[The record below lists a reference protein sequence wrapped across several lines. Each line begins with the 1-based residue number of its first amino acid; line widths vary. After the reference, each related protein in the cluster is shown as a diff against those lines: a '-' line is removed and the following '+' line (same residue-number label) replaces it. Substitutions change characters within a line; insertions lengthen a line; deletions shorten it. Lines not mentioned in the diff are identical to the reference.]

1 MSGQSGK
8 HNEKAKVDFFER
20 HLKDKKINEKLKTTF
35 IYIMSLF
42 ILAVVSSFIALQITG
57 NKIKAFYDKPFVNS
71 VLQLEI
77 RKDTQIVVKNI
88 LLAVTT
94 EDQNKAVQYINE
106 ANKYT
111 QSVTDNIEKLESNF
125 DNKELLEQLKNERA
139 VQTRIRDELIKLVN
153 ENKKEEA
160 IALYNSEY
168 EKELNNLQDTLVKI
182 GDYAKNNAERNYHS
196 AITTKNITFIVLILI
211 SIGSIVSCI
220 YMVFGL
226 VKLLTKP
233 IVELEEAAKK
243 LEKGILDVEIKFESQ
258 DELGILAN
266 SFRNTCS
273 FLKTIVLDINE
284 ILGELSDGNFNV
296 NSSRLEHYIGDFSTT
311 KDSIQKIIESLNYT
325 FFEIK
330 EATVQ
335 VKGGAEQVA
344 ETSQT
349 ISEGATEQASAIE
362 ELTASLGEVNE
373 KVQNSVK
380 HAKETNVITSELG
393 VQIEESNEKM
403 NEMVKAMEEIDNSSR
418 NIREIINTIA
428 SISEQTNLL
437 ALNAAIEAARAGESG
452 KGFAVVAEEVRKLA
466 EESSQAVKDTAELI
480 ESSIKSVEKGKII
493 ADTTAVSLKEAV
505 KKTEEAVKL
514 VDNISNIS
522 EVQAVSI
529 NQINGGIDQ
538 IADVVQSNS
547 AIAEESAAA
556 SEELSSAI
564 ADTLESMINR
574 FKLKK

>member
-1 MSGQSGK
+1 M
-8 HNEKAKVDFFER
+8 
-20 HLKDKKINEKLKTTF
+20 
-35 IYIMSLF
+35 
-42 ILAVVSSFIALQITG
+42 
-57 NKIKAFYDKPFVNS
+57 
-71 VLQLEI
+71 
-77 RKDTQIVVKNI
+77 
-88 LLAVTT
+88 
-94 EDQNKAVQYINE
+94 
-106 ANKYT
+106 
-111 QSVTDNIEKLESNF
+111 
-125 DNKELLEQLKNERA
+125 EQLKNERA

-226 VKLLTKP
+226 VKLLTNP

-284 ILGELSDGNFNV
+284 ILGQLSDGNFNV

-393 VQIEESNEKM
+393 VKIEESNEKM

-505 KKTEEAVKL
+505 KKTEEAVQL

-556 SEELSSAI
+556 SEELSAQ
-564 ADTLESMINR
+564 ADTLESMISR

>member
-8 HNEKAKVDFFER
+8 HNEKAKIDFFER

-42 ILAVVSSFIALQITG
+42 ILAVLSSFIALQITG

-94 EDQNKAVQYINE
+94 EDQNKSVQYINE

-226 VKLLTKP
+226 VKLLTNP

-266 SFRNTCS
+266 TFRNTCS

-284 ILGELSDGNFNV
+284 ILGQLSDGNFNV

-380 HAKETNVITSELG
+380 HAKETNIITSELG

-403 NEMVKAMEEIDNSSR
+403 NEMVKAMEEIDDSSR

-480 ESSIKSVEKGKII
+480 ESSIKSVEKGKEIVDI
-493 ADTTAVSLKEAV
+493 TAVSLKEAV
-505 KKTEEAVKL
+505 KKTEEAVQL
-514 VDNISNIS
+514 VDNISKIS

-556 SEELSSAI
+556 SEELSAQ

-574 FKLKK
+574 FKLQK

>member
-1 MSGQSGK
+1 MNGQSGK

-556 SEELSSAI
+556 SEELSAQ

>member
-211 SIGSIVSCI
+211 SIGSIISCI

-284 ILGELSDGNFNV
+284 ILGQLSDGNFNV

-505 KKTEEAVKL
+505 KKTEEAVQL

-556 SEELSSAI
+556 SEELSAQ
-564 ADTLESMINR
+564 ADTLESMISR

>member
-1 MSGQSGK
+1 MSRQSGK

-466 EESSQAVKDTAELI
+466 EEGSQAVKDTAELI
-480 ESSIKSVEKGKII
+480 ESPIKSVEKGKII

-556 SEELSSAI
+556 SEELSAQ

>member
-57 NKIKAFYDKPFVNS
+57 HKIKAFYDKPFVNS

-226 VKLLTKP
+226 VKLLTNP

-284 ILGELSDGNFNV
+284 ILGQLSDGNFNV

-393 VQIEESNEKM
+393 VKIEESNEKM

-505 KKTEEAVKL
+505 KKTEEAVQL

-556 SEELSSAI
+556 SEELSAQ
-564 ADTLESMINR
+564 ADTLESMISR

>member
-1 MSGQSGK
+1 MSGQSEK

-211 SIGSIVSCI
+211 SIGSIISCI

-284 ILGELSDGNFNV
+284 ILGQLSDGNFNV

-505 KKTEEAVKL
+505 KKTEEAVQL

-556 SEELSSAI
+556 SEELSAQ
-564 ADTLESMINR
+564 ADTLESMISR

>member
-88 LLAVTT
+88 LLAVAT

-556 SEELSSAI
+556 SEELSAQ

>member
-1 MSGQSGK
+1 MSGQSEK

-211 SIGSIVSCI
+211 SIGSIISCI

-284 ILGELSDGNFNV
+284 ILGQLSDGNFNV

-505 KKTEEAVKL
+505 KKTEEAVQL

-556 SEELSSAI
+556 SEELSAQ

>member
-452 KGFAVVAEEVRKLA
+452 KGFVVVAEEVRKLA

-505 KKTEEAVKL
+505 KKTEEAVQL

-556 SEELSSAI
+556 SEELSAQ
-564 ADTLESMINR
+564 ADTLESMISR

>member
-8 HNEKAKVDFFER
+8 HNEKAKIDFFER

-42 ILAVVSSFIALQITG
+42 ILAVLSSLIALQITG

-94 EDQNKAVQYINE
+94 EDQNKSVQYINE

-226 VKLLTKP
+226 VKLLTNP

-284 ILGELSDGNFNV
+284 ILGQLSDGNFNV

-380 HAKETNVITSELG
+380 HAKETNIITSELG
-393 VQIEESNEKM
+393 VKIEESNEKM

-505 KKTEEAVKL
+505 KKTEEAVQL

-556 SEELSSAI
+556 SEELSAQ
-564 ADTLESMINR
+564 ADTLESMISR

>member
-505 KKTEEAVKL
+505 KKTEEAVQL

-556 SEELSSAI
+556 SEELSAQ

>member
-284 ILGELSDGNFNV
+284 ILGQLSDGNFNV

-556 SEELSSAI
+556 SEELSAQ

>member
-1 MSGQSGK
+1 MNGQSGK

-556 SEELSSAI
+556 SEELSAQ
-564 ADTLESMINR
+564 ADTSESMINR

>member
-1 MSGQSGK
+1 MSGQSEK

-505 KKTEEAVKL
+505 KKTEEAVQL

-556 SEELSSAI
+556 SEELSAQ
-564 ADTLESMINR
+564 ADTLESMISR

>member
-1 MSGQSGK
+1 MSGQSEK

-284 ILGELSDGNFNV
+284 ILGQLSDGNFNV

-452 KGFAVVAEEVRKLA
+452 KGFAVVAEEVRKPA

-505 KKTEEAVKL
+505 KKTEEAVQL

-556 SEELSSAI
+556 SEELSAQ

>member
-226 VKLLTKP
+226 VKLLTNP

-505 KKTEEAVKL
+505 KKTEEAVQL

-556 SEELSSAI
+556 SEELSAQ
-564 ADTLESMINR
+564 ADTLESMISR

>member
-556 SEELSSAI
+556 SEELSAQ

>member
-284 ILGELSDGNFNV
+284 ILGQLSDGNFNV
-296 NSSRLEHYIGDFSTT
+296 NSSRLDHYIGDFSTT

-362 ELTASLGEVNE
+362 ELTASLGEINE

-505 KKTEEAVKL
+505 KKTEEAVQL

-556 SEELSSAI
+556 SEELSAQ

>member
-226 VKLLTKP
+226 VKLLTNP

-284 ILGELSDGNFNV
+284 ILGQLSDGNFNV

-505 KKTEEAVKL
+505 KKTEEAVQL

-556 SEELSSAI
+556 SEELSAQ
-564 ADTLESMINR
+564 ADTLESMISR

>member
-1 MSGQSGK
+1 MSGQSEK

-42 ILAVVSSFIALQITG
+42 ILAVVSSFIELQITG

-211 SIGSIVSCI
+211 SIGSIISCI

-284 ILGELSDGNFNV
+284 ILGQLSDGNFNV

-505 KKTEEAVKL
+505 KKTEEAVQL

-556 SEELSSAI
+556 SEELSAQ

>member
-1 MSGQSGK
+1 MSGQSEK

-94 EDQNKAVQYINE
+94 EDQNKSVQYINE

-211 SIGSIVSCI
+211 SIGSIISCI

-284 ILGELSDGNFNV
+284 ILGQLSDGNFNV

-505 KKTEEAVKL
+505 KKTEEAVQL

-547 AIAEESAAA
+547 AIAEESEAA
-556 SEELSSAI
+556 SEELSAQ

>member
-296 NSSRLEHYIGDFSTT
+296 NSSRLENYIGDFSTT

-556 SEELSSAI
+556 SEELSAQ

>member
-505 KKTEEAVKL
+505 KKTEEAVQL

-556 SEELSSAI
+556 SEELSAQ
-564 ADTLESMINR
+564 ADTLESMISR

>member
-1 MSGQSGK
+1 M
-8 HNEKAKVDFFER
+8 
-20 HLKDKKINEKLKTTF
+20 
-35 IYIMSLF
+35 
-42 ILAVVSSFIALQITG
+42 AVVSSFIALQITG

-556 SEELSSAI
+556 SEELSAQ

>member
-1 MSGQSGK
+1 MSGQSEK

-226 VKLLTKP
+226 VKLLTNP

-284 ILGELSDGNFNV
+284 ILGQLSDGNFNV

-505 KKTEEAVKL
+505 KKTEEAVQL
-514 VDNISNIS
+514 VDNISKIS

-556 SEELSSAI
+556 SEELSAQ

>member
-182 GDYAKNNAERNYHS
+182 GDY
-196 AITTKNITFIVLILI
+196 
-211 SIGSIVSCI
+211 
-220 YMVFGL
+220 
-226 VKLLTKP
+226 
-233 IVELEEAAKK
+233 AKK

-556 SEELSSAI
+556 SEELSAQ

>member
-94 EDQNKAVQYINE
+94 EDQNKAIQYINE

-505 KKTEEAVKL
+505 KKTEEAVQL

-556 SEELSSAI
+556 SEELSAQ
-564 ADTLESMINR
+564 ADTLESMISR

>member
-42 ILAVVSSFIALQITG
+42 ILSVVSSFIALQITG

-556 SEELSSAI
+556 SEELSAQ

>member
-1 MSGQSGK
+1 MSGQSEK

-211 SIGSIVSCI
+211 SIGSIISCI

-284 ILGELSDGNFNV
+284 ILGQLSDGNFNV

-556 SEELSSAI
+556 SEELSAQ

>member
-1 MSGQSGK
+1 M
-8 HNEKAKVDFFER
+8 DFFER

-42 ILAVVSSFIALQITG
+42 ILAVLSSFIALQITG

-94 EDQNKAVQYINE
+94 ENKNKAVEYINE

-226 VKLLTKP
+226 VKLLTNP

-284 ILGELSDGNFNV
+284 ILGQLSEGNFNV
-296 NSSRLEHYIGDFSTT
+296 NSSCLEHYIGDFSTT

-380 HAKETNVITSELG
+380 HAKETNIITSELG

-403 NEMVKAMEEIDNSSR
+403 NEMVKAMEEIDDSSR

-480 ESSIKSVEKGKII
+480 ESSIKSVEKGKEIVDI
-493 ADTTAVSLKEAV
+493 TAVSLKEAV
-505 KKTEEAVKL
+505 KKTEEAVQL
-514 VDNISNIS
+514 VDNISKIS

-556 SEELSSAI
+556 SEELSAQ

-574 FKLKK
+574 FKLQK

>member
-1 MSGQSGK
+1 MSGQSEK

-182 GDYAKNNAERNYHS
+182 GNYAKNNAERNYHS

-211 SIGSIVSCI
+211 SIGSIISCI

-284 ILGELSDGNFNV
+284 ILGQLSDGNFNV
-296 NSSRLEHYIGDFSTT
+296 NSSRLDRYIGDFSTT

-505 KKTEEAVKL
+505 KKTEEAVQL

-556 SEELSSAI
+556 SEELSAQ
-564 ADTLESMINR
+564 ADTLESMISR

>member
-8 HNEKAKVDFFER
+8 HNEKAKIDFFER

-42 ILAVVSSFIALQITG
+42 ILAVLSSFIALQITG

-94 EDQNKAVQYINE
+94 EDQNKSVQYINE

-226 VKLLTKP
+226 VKLLTNP

-284 ILGELSDGNFNV
+284 ILGQLSDGNFNV

-393 VQIEESNEKM
+393 VKIEESNEKM
-403 NEMVKAMEEIDNSSR
+403 NEMVKTMEEIDNSSR

-505 KKTEEAVKL
+505 KKTEEAVQL

-556 SEELSSAI
+556 SEELSAQ
-564 ADTLESMINR
+564 ADTLESMISR

>member
-8 HNEKAKVDFFER
+8 HNEKAKIDFFER

-42 ILAVVSSFIALQITG
+42 ILAVLSSFIALQITG

-94 EDQNKAVQYINE
+94 EDQNKSVQYINE

-226 VKLLTKP
+226 VKLLTNP

-284 ILGELSDGNFNV
+284 ILGQLSDGNFNV

-393 VQIEESNEKM
+393 VKIEESNEKM

-505 KKTEEAVKL
+505 KKTEEAVQL

-556 SEELSSAI
+556 SEELSAQ
-564 ADTLESMINR
+564 ADTLESMISR

>member
-226 VKLLTKP
+226 VKLLTNP

-284 ILGELSDGNFNV
+284 ILGQLSDGNFNV

-393 VQIEESNEKM
+393 VKIEESNEKM

-505 KKTEEAVKL
+505 KKTEEAVQL

-556 SEELSSAI
+556 SEELSAQ
-564 ADTLESMINR
+564 ADTLESMISR

>member
-403 NEMVKAMEEIDNSSR
+403 NEMVKAMEEIDKSSR

-505 KKTEEAVKL
+505 KKTEEAVQL

-556 SEELSSAI
+556 SEELSAQ
-564 ADTLESMINR
+564 ADTLESMISR

>member
-8 HNEKAKVDFFER
+8 HNKEAKVDFFER

-42 ILAVVSSFIALQITG
+42 ILAVISSFIALQITG

-284 ILGELSDGNFNV
+284 ILGQLSDGNFNV

-505 KKTEEAVKL
+505 KKTEEAVQL

-556 SEELSSAI
+556 SEELSAQ
-564 ADTLESMINR
+564 ADTLESMISR